1 MKFKEVAQL
10 LTTLNPELFTAKFI
24 KNPKPLPL
32 KVHLH
37 LIDKY
42 LELFGGS
49 KTQARRLVGNLLWR
63 FTNRPKYWHK
73 LVACPYRVDLQGK
86 QDETQ
91 PIEIDHK
98 INAQISLDEFHDRK
112 YWKLANEG
120 KFDKVVKDLIT
131 KDKDII
137 DLEKVFL
144 AAGIQLNNLKAKEG
158 TTQEQ
163 VDELLEYQ
171 TKRIVK
177 RLYKAKGISFYAFLP
192 HEFDFVNL
200 LTDWYAIHK
209 DIYAIQV
216 NGRVYKCKAFYDS
229 QVKFKQEYEDWLKEK
244 DQVLEG

>member
-49 KTQARRLVGNLLWR
+49 KTQARQLVGNLLWR

-98 INAQISLDEFHDRK
+98 INAQISLDEFHNRK

-120 KFDKVVKDLIT
+120 RFDKVLKDLIT
-131 KDKDII
+131 KDQDII
-137 DLEKVFL
+137 DLEKVFI
-144 AAGIQLNNLKAKEG
+144 AAGVQLNNLKAQEG
-158 TTQEQ
+158 TTQDQ

-177 RLYKAKGISFYAFLP
+177 RLYKSKGISFYAYLP
-192 HEFDFVNL
+192 DGNEFIKL
-200 LTDWYAIHK
+200 LTEWYAIYK
-209 DIYAIQV
+209 NIYAIQV
-216 NGRVYKCKAFYDS
+216 NGKVYKCEAFYAT
-229 QVKFKQEYEDWLKEK
+229 QVEK
-244 DQVLEG
+244 DSENNLENSQNI